1 MDLPVMPPLKP
12 MLAKPITLDKA
23 LAMLPD
29 VHLEPKWDGFRAIVY
44 RDGDDVHIGSRTG
57 KPMERYFPDVVEA
70 VRGALPER
78 CVVDG
83 EIVIAQVP
91 DGDGA
96 KSHLNFELLSQRI
109 HPAASRVNLLAEV
122 TPAALVVFDVLAL
135 GDDAY
140 LDRPLAERV
149 AALDTLGL
157 KGPLVFAT
165 PRTQDEA
172 VAAEWFDAF
181 EGAGLDG
188 VVAKPLDGPY
198 EPNKRTMLKIK
209 HARTADVV
217 LAGYRLHKTSTPERP
232 LLGSLLLGL
241 YGASMSDGAAGLARP
256 GGGSSAAG
264 SVSDDAGP
272 GPARAVSD
280 DAGSTLQ
287 FVGVAASFSE
297 QRRAELVEELADLVV
312 VPGTPEAD
320 AHPWSGWSD
329 PAKALP
335 AAEAGDRLPG
345 AVSRWTGGKD
355 LSFTPLRPERVLEV
369 GYDHMEGTRFRH
381 TTQFKRWRPDRDPDS
396 CTYDQLAEPVSF
408 DLADLLPGAPGTA
421 R

>member
-1 MDLPVMPPLKP
+1 MLSMDLPVMPPLKP

-29 VHLEPKWDGFRAIVY
+29 VHLEPKWDGFRAIVF
-44 RDGDDVHIGSRTG
+44 RDGDEIHIGSRTG

-70 VRGALPER
+70 VRAALPER
-78 CVVDG
+78 CVVDA

-96 KSHLNFELLSQRI
+96 RSHLNFELLSQRI
-109 HPAASRVNLLAEV
+109 HPAQSRVSMLAET

-135 GDDAY
+135 GDDSY
-140 LDRPLAERV
+140 LDRPLSERV
-149 AALDTLGL
+149 AALDGL
-157 KGPLVFAT
+157 ALSGPLVFAT
-165 PRTQDEA
+165 PRTDDA
-172 VAAEWFDAF
+172 GVAAEWFDAF

-188 VVAKPLDGPY
+188 IVAKPLAAPY
-198 EPNKRTMLKIK
+198 EPNKRAVFKIK

-217 LAGYRLHKTSTPERP
+217 LAGFRLHKTSTPERP

-241 YGASMSDGAAGLARP
+241 YGRSMFDDDGGAGGEGL
-256 GGGSSAAG
+256 S
-264 SVSDDAGP
+264 
-272 GPARAVSD
+272 
-280 DAGSTLQ
+280 LQ
-287 FVGVAASFSE
+287 FVGVAASFTE
-297 QRRAELVEELADLVV
+297 QRRAELVEELAELVV
-312 VPGTPEAD
+312 VPGTPDAD
-320 AHPWSGWSD
+320 AHPWSGWAD
-329 PAKALP
+329 PATSLP

-381 TTQFKRWRPDRDPDS
+381 TTQFKRWRPDRDPAT
-396 CTYDQLAEPVSF
+396 CTYDQLAEPISF
-408 DLADLLPGAPGTA
+408 DLADLLPGAPGTS